1 MSGRLSIYRA
11 GEERLTNHET
21 SPTGQEKRGRRPR
34 PFVGRGL
41 LGILAKSAK
50 MGYQLGKRKDYK
62 HMGAK
67 GAMGLYTR
75 RHAPWEV

>member
-1 MSGRLSIYRA
+1 MSGRVSIYRA

-21 SPTGQEKRGRRPR
+21 SPTGQEKEGP
-34 PFVGRGL
+34 PPQAVFWAWVAGHSGQIGQDGL
-41 LGILAKSAK
+41 SI
-50 MGYQLGKRKDYK
+50 GKRKDYK
-62 HMGAK
+62 RMGAK